1 MKKAAL
7 TVLLS
12 ASLLGGCGLIDGV
25 NNTLA
30 YVNEAT
36 EYANEANTF
45 SEEAPPL
52 AERAITDP
60 QAAQELETKLEG
72 MKEDI
77 EEFNELDAPEVAS
90 DLHQQV
96 VDQNNRALEGIEVYL
111 SNMENGQLDP
121 SVLENTEVFRTLNE
135 LTSLLEQ
142 IQQFGE

>member
-1 MKKAAL
+1 MKKSAL
-7 TVLLS
+7 MILLG

-25 NNTLA
+25 NNTLS

-45 SEEAPPL
+45 SEEVPAL

-60 QAAQELETKLEG
+60 EAAQELETKLEG

-77 EEFNELDAPEVAS
+77 QEFNDLQAPEVAS
-90 DLHQQV
+90 DLHQKV

-111 SNMENGQLDP
+111 SNIENGQLDP
-121 SVLENTEVFRTLNE
+121 KVLENTEVFQTLNE